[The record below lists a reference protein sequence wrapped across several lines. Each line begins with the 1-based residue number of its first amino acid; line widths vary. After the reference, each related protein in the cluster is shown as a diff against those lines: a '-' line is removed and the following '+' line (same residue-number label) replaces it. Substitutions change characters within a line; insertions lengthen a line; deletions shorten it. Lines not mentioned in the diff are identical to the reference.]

1 MSDGNVIEK
10 KYIARTETRE
20 FQVGI
25 RLHFGKGSLKEVS
38 YAALT
43 NTGL

>member
-10 KYIARTETRE
+10 NTARKETRE
-20 FQVGI
+20 FQVEI
-25 RLHFGKGSLKEVS
+25 RLRFGKESLKEVS
-38 YAALT
+38 YVALT